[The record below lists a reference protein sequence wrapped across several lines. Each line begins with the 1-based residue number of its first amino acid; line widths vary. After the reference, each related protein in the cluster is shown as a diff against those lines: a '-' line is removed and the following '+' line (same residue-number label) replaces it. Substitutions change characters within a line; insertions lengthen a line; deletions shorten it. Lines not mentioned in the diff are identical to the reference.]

1 MDTKKVLFKGSF
13 GNLLNRINLKDGD
26 DKINKG
32 KNTFSDLSNN
42 IKSGIV
48 KSIENKPKQIS
59 ELIKS
64 FKHEK
69 IKNLEKL
76 LKVERNQLIVSNRK
90 NRIYRTEAGYM
101 YIIDKDVWGE
111 PVSVTIKDDKKVIIR
126 KIKYLNNKPYLFPV
140 FNEKNISG
148 IIIHMNQHEIWY
160 QDDNLITVVSFKGES
175 SDIAKIKVANIKSLS
190 REKLFEYINNY
201 KIVCKN
207 KKLQEIVKEKD
218 LRIDDFLIITN
229 KYIVGKDSKNF
240 IKAYLFDNE
249 YTIYDEIPL
258 RVLPQIEPAA
268 YDVLFSQDVLS
279 YIRANKYNIEDFK
292 QNGEYIEY
300 WQNIG
305 DTKMC
310 VMRYKI

>member
-1 MDTKKVLFKGSF
+1 MDTKKVLLKGSF